1 MLPASLQVQVR
12 SEHLLKRKHTTAQP
26 GLQQRRI
33 HADEELQN
41 LVRQSGHV
49 GTLLKG
55 WLQTSASPSLDMP
68 GHRAVMWLTCF
79 PRPCKCTLV
88 GNSCSSSITNTT
100 AQPGLQQR
108 RIQMRS
114 YKILCGRADM
124 RALCSRAGLK
134 RRLVLLLTC
143 LAVMSLTC
151 FPCPCK
157 YRFVGSICSSA
168 STQPRSQASSK
179 EDSLLMRSYKILC
192 GRAYM
197 WALCSRAG
205 FKRRRVLP
213 LTCPA
218 IVR

>member
-1 MLPASLQVQVR
+1 MLPALLQVQVR
-12 SEHLLKRKHTTAQP
+12 REHLLKCKYTTAQP

-33 HADEELQN
+33 HVDEELQN
-41 LVRQSGHV
+41 LVRKSGHV

-79 PRPCKCTLV
+79 PLPCKCRFV
-88 GNSCSSSITNTT
+88 SNICSSAST
-100 AQPGLQQR
+100 QPRSQASSNEESML
-108 RIQMRS
+108 MRS

-143 LAVMSLTC
+143 LAVMWLTC

-157 YRFVGSICSSA
+157 CRFVGNICSSA

-192 GRAYM
+192 GRADM